1 MLMPSNLSDFTV
13 IDLSQGLS
21 GPFCSMLLGDLGA
34 RVLKVEPPHGDWAR
48 QLEPRQGSYSAVFLA
63 LNRNKE
69 SLALNYQTP
78 DGHEILQRLVQRAD
92 MVICDATPARAR
104 TLRVDYAT
112 LAAYNSQLIYGS

>member
-1 MLMPSNLSDFTV
+1 MITNLGDLTV
-13 IDLSQGLS
+13 VDLSQGHS

-34 RVLKVEPPHGDWAR
+34 RVLKVEPLTGDWAR

-69 SLALNYQTP
+69 SLALDYQTP

-92 MVICDATPARAR
+92 IVICDATPAQAR
-104 TLRVDYAT
+104 TLGVDYAT
-112 LAAYNSQLIYGS
+112 LAA